1 MEELEEVSMGL
12 MRIVNVNYKLF
23 MTYSVYQARKV
34 IIPPFS
40 ERFFVFKISDI
51 IQTLIINFINF
62 MEKLLLLWSHL
73 SVRVYPEH

>member
-23 MTYSVYQARKV
+23 MTYSVYQAREV
-34 IIPPFS
+34 IIIPPFS

-51 IQTLIINFINF
+51 IQTLIINF